1 MPDAPRYKKVIPLL
15 LDGHWVGEL
24 GNMALR
30 PFEPVKGMERDYE
43 AVKACDLMAAGMT
56 FKEPADDGSP
66 ELSLYRIYREWYRG
80 SHENAT
86 RMLMGSSQFDEKVP
100 AYCVLSARMS
110 RDEENLFS
118 AVQKDSGKRVL
129 TSSANGKA
137 QRRFYDQNLRLDKIE
152 YWSVS
157 GSSANGSLD
166 RVVTYNK
173 PSGTDGLS
181 SIFEKNYADSTETR
195 TFYHKNGSVKSRR
208 KNFFDK
214 DGSTLVLRPDFTP
227 SIARSAAKYYTE
239 DDMPVKLC
247 YMGNTF
253 INSNAYQGRLKETT
267 QCGAELIG
275 DGTVAADAE
284 ILAMVV
290 ESLLSSGLKEFQISV
305 GHAQF
310 FRGLAEAA
318 GLDEEQQQELRE
330 LLANKNYF
338 GVEEMVEGMHLNDTL
353 KKLFSLLGSFETQV
367 EELAE
372 AKSLASDYPNILSA
386 ITDLEKLGSFLRLYG
401 IEKYVSFELGIISNY
416 HYYTGIIFAGYT
428 FGTGE
433 PVVKGGRYDRLLTYF
448 GRKAP
453 AIGFAIV
460 VDQLLSALSRQKIT
474 LPSEEKNQMIVYAE
488 SKIAEAVE
496 KAKELRAQ
504 GISVSLIQMQEGRS
518 KDDYLSYAMK
528 DHVSK
533 VEFIEEA

>member
-1 MPDAPRYKKVIPLL
+1 
-15 LDGHWVGEL
+15 
-24 GNMALR
+24 
-30 PFEPVKGMERDYE
+30 
-43 AVKACDLMAAGMT
+43 
-56 FKEPADDGSP
+56 
-66 ELSLYRIYREWYRG
+66 
-80 SHENAT
+80 
-86 RMLMGSSQFDEKVP
+86 
-100 AYCVLSARMS
+100 
-110 RDEENLFS
+110 
-118 AVQKDSGKRVL
+118 
-129 TSSANGKA
+129 
-137 QRRFYDQNLRLDKIE
+137 
-152 YWSVS
+152 
-157 GSSANGSLD
+157 
-166 RVVTYNK
+166 
-173 PSGTDGLS
+173 
-181 SIFEKNYADSTETR
+181 
-195 TFYHKNGSVKSRR
+195 
-208 KNFFDK
+208 
-214 DGSTLVLRPDFTP
+214 
-227 SIARSAAKYYTE
+227 
-239 DDMPVKLC
+239 
-247 YMGNTF
+247 
-253 INSNAYQGRLKETT
+253 
-267 QCGAELIG
+267 
-275 DGTVAADAE
+275 
-284 ILAMVV
+284 
-290 ESLLSSGLKEFQISV
+290 
-305 GHAQF
+305 
-310 FRGLAEAA
+310 
-318 GLDEEQQQELRE
+318 
-330 LLANKNYF
+330 
-338 GVEEMVEGMHLNDTL
+338 MVEGMHLNDTL
-353 KKLFSLLGSFETQV
+353 KELFSLLGSFETQV

-488 SKIAEAVE
+488 NKIAEAVE